1 MARFYDMNGWTRWGI
16 AQLFFVLSVLC
27 NISFAISS
35 PNLLSSLALKEAQL
49 GELGG
54 IYFASFSIALLI
66 LGGLMSTIQPRLLLG
81 GSAVMA
87 AIGALTLAAANGFV
101 GALIAML
108 LMGVGLSTA
117 FVGVITYVGKEFPQN
132 FAFMAALSNAITNLC
147 SALLAITSSMVPIL
161 AGFRAPFRL
170 LALLL
175 LLTGGLLFVVLR
187 ERKSSSDSSSN
198 RAGRSPPVTL
208 SAAALPA
215 AIGRIL
221 TTPQFWYVALYFG
234 GLFGSFLAYAD
245 LWNIPYQLK
254 VFGHTIQ
261 HASLLNSAF
270 PIGMTVGSLIGGA
283 WANRAGFLV
292 PIRVFAIVALVT
304 EALLFGNTLP
314 EAGAGFAFFLVG
326 IGCSAASLA
335 LAALP
340 EHLEAVLVPIAT
352 SFVMTFTY
360 LLSALIQVLAGQPG
374 GKAGITS
381 FTNYQ
386 ASFAVIVVPVV
397 IAAVT
402 SFLIRRRTRA
412 TAAV

>member
-1 MARFYDMNGWTRWGI
+1 MNGWIRWGI
-16 AQLFFVLSVLC
+16 TQLFFVLSVIC

-35 PNLLSSLALKEAQL
+35 PNLISSLSLEEAQL

-66 LGGLMSTIQPRLLLG
+66 IGGLMSTIEPRLLLG
-81 GSAVMA
+81 GSAVVA
-87 AIGALTLAAANGFV
+87 AIGALILSAANGFE
-101 GALIAML
+101 GALIARL

-117 FVGVITYVGKEFPQN
+117 FVGVITYVSKEFPQN
-132 FAFMAALSNAITNLC
+132 FAFMAALSNAIANLC
-147 SALLAITSSMVPIL
+147 SALLAITNSVTPIL

-170 LALLL
+170 LAPLMLF
-175 LLTGGLLFVVLR
+175 TAGLLFVVLR
-187 ERKSSSDSSSN
+187 ERKSSSESASIP
-198 RAGRSPPVTL
+198 AEGSPQATL
-208 SAAALPA
+208 SAAELPT
-215 AIGRIL
+215 AICRIL

-283 WANRAGFLV
+283 WANRAGFLI
-292 PIRVFAIVALVT
+292 PIRVFSIVALVT
-304 EALLFGNTLP
+304 EALLFGNALP

-340 EHLEAVLVPIAT
+340 EHLEAILVPIAT
-352 SFVMTFTY
+352 TFVMTFTY

-374 GKAGITS
+374 GKSGITT
-381 FTNYQ
+381 FTSYQ
-386 ASFAVIVVPVV
+386 GSIATIVVPVA
-397 IAAVT
+397 IAAAS

-412 TAAV
+412 TAAI